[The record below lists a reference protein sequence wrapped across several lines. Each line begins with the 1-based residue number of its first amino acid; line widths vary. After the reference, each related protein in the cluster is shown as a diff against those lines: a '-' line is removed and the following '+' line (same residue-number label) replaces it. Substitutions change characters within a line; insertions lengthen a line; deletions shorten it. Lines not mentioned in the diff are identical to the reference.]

1 LRLKDFGGK
10 IVNEEGRSGSDP
22 VMILPSSNPNKI
34 LGILGIFLEIAAFA
48 LTFHAVKQSQP
59 DNNSKVSFTP
69 NSFSKESFTTRL
81 IKRMTEIH
89 LRLNLA
95 AVILVII
102 GVV

>member
-1 LRLKDFGGK
+1 
-10 IVNEEGRSGSDP
+10 
-22 VMILPSSNPNKI
+22 MILPSSPNNI
-34 LGILGIFLEIAAFA
+34 LGILGISLKIAGFA
-48 LTFHAVKQSQP
+48 LTFHAVKRQP
-59 DNNSKVSFTP
+59 NNNSKISLTP

-89 LRLNLA
+89 VRLNLA

>member
-1 LRLKDFGGK
+1 
-10 IVNEEGRSGSDP
+10 
-22 VMILPSSNPNKI
+22 MILPSSNPNNILAI
-34 LGILGIFLEIAAFA
+34 LGISLEIAGFA
-48 LTFHAVKQSQP
+48 LTFHAVKPQP
-59 DNNSKVSFTP
+59 DKNNSKVSFTP

-95 AVILVII
+95 VVILVII

>member
-1 LRLKDFGGK
+1 
-10 IVNEEGRSGSDP
+10 
-22 VMILPSSNPNKI
+22 MILPGNPDNI
-34 LGILGIFLEIAAFA
+34 LGISRISLEIAGFA
-48 LTFHAVKQSQP
+48 LTFHAVKQPQP
-59 DNNSKVSFTP
+59 DDDNNNSKVSFIP

>member
-1 LRLKDFGGK
+1 
-10 IVNEEGRSGSDP
+10 
-22 VMILPSSNPNKI
+22 MILPSNSNNI
-34 LGILGIFLEIAAFA
+34 LGILGIPLEIAGFA
-48 LTFHAVKQSQP
+48 LTFYALKPQP
-59 DNNSKVSFTP
+59 DNNSKVSFIP
-69 NSFSKESFTTRL
+69 NSFSKENFTTRL

>member
-1 LRLKDFGGK
+1 
-10 IVNEEGRSGSDP
+10 
-22 VMILPSSNPNKI
+22 MILPSNPNNI
-34 LGILGIFLEIAAFA
+34 LGILGISLEIAGFA
-48 LTFHAVKQSQP
+48 LTFHAVKQPQP
-59 DNNSKVSFTP
+59 DNNNSKVSFTP

>member
-10 IVNEEGRSGSDP
+10 IVNKKAEKWQRSRYDSTY
-22 VMILPSSNPNKI
+22 NPNNILRI
-34 LGILGIFLEIAAFA
+34 LGISLEIAGFA
-48 LTFHAVKQSQP
+48 LTFHAVKPQP
-59 DNNSKVSFTP
+59 DKNSKVSFTP

-89 LRLNLA
+89 LRSNLA
-95 AVILVII
+95 AAILVII

>member
-10 IVNEEGRSGSDP
+10 IVNKKAEKWQRPRYDSSTYDP
-22 VMILPSSNPNKI
+22 NNI
-34 LGILGIFLEIAAFA
+34 LGILGISLEIAGFA
-48 LTFHAVKQSQP
+48 LTFHALKPQP
-59 DNNSKVSFTP
+59 DKNSKVSFIP

-81 IKRMTEIH
+81 IKRTTEIH

>member
-1 LRLKDFGGK
+1 
-10 IVNEEGRSGSDP
+10 
-22 VMILPSSNPNKI
+22 MILPSNPNNI
-34 LGILGIFLEIAAFA
+34 LGILGIFLEIAGFA
-48 LTFHAVKQSQP
+48 PTFHAVKPQP

-95 AVILVII
+95 AVILVNI

>member
-1 LRLKDFGGK
+1 
-10 IVNEEGRSGSDP
+10 
-22 VMILPSSNPNKI
+22 MILPSNPNNI
-34 LGILGIFLEIAAFA
+34 LGISRISLEIAGFA
-48 LTFHAVKQSQP
+48 LTFHAVKQPQP
-59 DNNSKVSFTP
+59 DDNNNNKVSFIP